1 VTTAFSASDFQF
13 MQQLLRARSGIVLDP
28 GKEYLLETRLLPIVR
43 SEKLDSVSALIG
55 RLRQPG
61 NDRLVKLVV
70 EAMTTN
76 ETSFFRD
83 YHPFETLRT
92 TILPELARQR
102 AGERRLSIWCG
113 AASTGQEPYSLAMI
127 VKELGSTFA
136 GWKLDIL
143 ATDLSDDV
151 LDRAREGLYSQL
163 EVNRGLPAPLLVK
176 YFQQEGLS
184 WRLKPEVRRMV
195 TYRKLNLLEPFSS
208 LPAMD
213 LILMRNVLIYFDF
226 ATKQDI
232 LGRMRKVLRPDGY
245 LFLGGAETTVNI
257 DDAYARVC
265 FGKTVCYQRA
275 PAPAAAGART

>member
-43 SEKLDSVSALIG
+43 SEKLDSLSALIA

-61 NDRLVKLVV
+61 NDRLVKMVV

-113 AASTGQEPYSLAMI
+113 AASTGQEPYSLAMVI
-127 VKELGSTFA
+127 KELGATFS
-136 GWKLDIL
+136 GWKIDIL

-195 TYRKLNLLEPFSS
+195 TFRKLNLLEPFSS

-232 LGRMRKVLRPDGY
+232 LGRLRKVLRPDGY

-257 DDAYARVC
+257 DDGYARVC

-275 PAPAAAGART
+275 PVPAGAGTGS